1 MMEIIPFSA
10 EYQSGV
16 IALIL
21 PIQQQEF
28 GIPITLQDQT
38 DLLNIPAFY
47 QRSAGNFWLALQDAR
62 VIGSIALLD
71 IGEGQGAVRKM
82 FVAAPFRGGQHGVA
96 GRLLDTL
103 LSWCRQKQMRE
114 IYLGTTAQF
123 KAAQRFY
130 RKNGFIEI
138 DKQAL
143 PARFP
148 LMAVDSVFF
157 GKRIEVETS

>member
-28 GIPITLQDQT
+28 GIPITLRDQP
-38 DLLNIPAFY
+38 DLLNIPTFY
-47 QRSAGNFWLALQDAR
+47 QQSAGNFWLALQDER

-71 IGEGQGAVRKM
+71 IGESQGAVRKM
-82 FVAAPFRGGQHGVA
+82 FVAAAFRGSQHGVA

-103 LSWCRQKQMRE
+103 LCWCQQKHMRE
-114 IYLGTTAQF
+114 IYLGTTEQF

>member
-1 MMEIIPFSA
+1 MMDIIPFSA
-10 EYQSGV
+10 DYQAGV

-28 GIPITLQDQT
+28 GLPLTLQDQP

-47 QRSAGNFWLALQDAR
+47 QHAAGNFWLALQDAR

-71 IGEGQGAVRKM
+71 IGDCQGVVRKM
-82 FVAAPFRGGQHGVA
+82 FVAAPFRGSQHGVA

-103 LSWCRQKQMRE
+103 LCWCQQKHMRE
-114 IYLGTTAQF
+114 IYLGTTEQF
-123 KAAQRFY
+123 KSAQRFY

-157 GKRIEVETS
+157 AKRIEV